1 MDKFWELLEKS
12 TIISG
17 VVTVGLVG
25 TCIYLW
31 VVQQP
36 VPDLLATAL
45 TLVLGYFFGAKAT
58 KAGADRQAYR
68 QAYKDPGPRMAA
80 PID

>member
-1 MDKFWELLEKS
+1 METFWRLLEKS

-17 VVTVGLVG
+17 VVTLGLVG

-31 VVQQP
+31 ATAQV

-58 KAGADRQAYR
+58 KAGTDHRQSDQFEHLNRELERA
-68 QAYKDPGPRMAA
+68 
-80 PID
+80 